1 MQAWLELPATEGAA
15 ALAITP
21 PTGAAAAGVP
31 GLPVPLLAGI
41 SAIERP
47 LSIPGIAP
55 AAVSNMDATLYGAG
69 GVGAP
74 LVGARK
80 GQAQGLPLLWGERP
94 PLRRAARVV
103 IDGVGANN
111 HSPETVFDGIVSSV
125 KLGASASIS
134 LEAGMERPLSDRL
147 PLRTTA
153 VWGGW
158 REVQAI
164 PWGWGKV
171 TITPIQYDDTQRLF
185 VLLDHPIEGVD
196 AVTRDD
202 APCAAY
208 EWRNGT
214 DSAGHAVSFLELAE
228 PLAEGERLAAT
239 VRGRMHPDT
248 GRLLQSPAEVLHD
261 VLANLIG
268 APVQWADFD
277 EWRTETE
284 GIQLGGILADASITC
299 RAAVDAIVQSVGGAW
314 SAAMPGIACLWP
326 PTADEH
332 APAIAV
338 TPLTA
343 KDLQATCDATGLTT
357 QLRVLYD
364 YDHAAQR
371 YLKAIELTAP
381 EAAKEHGL
389 LTLEWPA
396 PWLRSP
402 RHAEAMG
409 QRILRYL
416 ARPRWRLTWQQA
428 WTHAAAATPTG
439 AWVDIAHPL
448 APVSGRVRL
457 LNASLD
463 LGSATLQCTA
473 EAAAGD
479 APAITTQRLSAAFEP
494 LLAAG
499 IKVEFAGS
507 EIIFTAVDENG
518 QPLAGSRITLDD
530 GAQVRIADA
539 AGRVSFP
546 VQRGKHTLLIE
557 ADGYAPMMSE
567 VVL

>member
-1 MQAWLELPATEGAA
+1 MNAWLDIAA
-15 ALAITP
+15 ADGDCSISLVP
-21 PTGAAAAGVP
+21 PTGAAEAAGA
-31 GLPVPLLAGI
+31 LRLPLLAGI
-41 SAIERP
+41 SSIERP
-47 LSIPGIAP
+47 LSIPGIAA
-55 AAVSNMDATLYGAG
+55 AAVSNMDASLYGAG
-69 GVGAP
+69 GELA
-74 LVGARK
+74 A
-80 GQAQGLPLLWGERP
+80 LWAARP
-94 PLRRAARVV
+94 PLRRSARVLLPE
-103 IDGVGANN
+103 GA
-111 HSPETVFDGIVSSV
+111 VFDGIVSSV
-125 KLGASASIS
+125 KLGTAASIS
-134 LEAGMERPLSDRL
+134 LEAGMDRPLSDRL

-164 PWGWGKV
+164 PWGWGRV
-171 TITPIQYDDTQRLF
+171 TVTPIQYDDSQRRF

-214 DSAGHAVSFLELAE
+214 DSTGRAVAFLELAE
-228 PLAEGERLAAT
+228 PLSEGERLAAT

-268 APVQWADFD
+268 APVRWEDFD
-277 EWRTETE
+277 EWRFETE
-284 GIQLGGILADASITC
+284 GMQLGGLMADAAITC
-299 RAAVDAIVQSVGGAW
+299 RAAVDAIIQSCGGAW

-326 PTADEH
+326 PTSDES

-343 KDLQATCDATGLTT
+343 KDLQSSCEATGITT

-364 YDHAAQR
+364 YDHAAGR
-371 YLKAIELTAP
+371 YLKAIQLTAP
-381 EAAKEHGL
+381 DAEKAHGAL
-389 LTLEWPA
+389 MLEWPA

-402 RHAEAMG
+402 RHAEEMG
-409 QRILRYL
+409 RRILSYL
-416 ARPRWRLTWQQA
+416 ARPRWRMTWQQA
-428 WTHAAAATPTG
+428 WTADAASIPTG
-439 AWVDIAHPL
+439 AWAHIAHPL
-448 APVSGRVRL
+448 APVQGSVRL
-457 LNASLD
+457 LNATLD

-473 EAAAGD
+473 CAAAGD
-479 APAITTQRLSAAFEP
+479 APAIETQRLSSAFEP

-499 IKVEFAGS
+499 IKVDYAGS

-518 QPLAGSRITLDD
+518 QPLAGCRITLDG

-539 AGRVSFP
+539 SGRVSFP
-546 VQRGKHTLLIE
+546 CARGKHTLLIE